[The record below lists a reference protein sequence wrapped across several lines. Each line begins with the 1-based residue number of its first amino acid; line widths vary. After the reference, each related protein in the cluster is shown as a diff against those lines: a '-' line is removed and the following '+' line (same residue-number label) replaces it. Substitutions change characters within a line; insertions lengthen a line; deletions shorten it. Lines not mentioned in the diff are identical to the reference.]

1 MVCSIRSQ
9 QLGVGIARGAP
20 YSGTMD
26 EKQKARLFNTFLDGL
41 IPDTGSTP
49 DAPDGMADLAE
60 VAGQLFAVNSQ
71 LPPPTAVFQQQVW
84 RRVRL
89 AQQPARRPWYDTL
102 ASLRLRWLAPIAAA
116 ILLVVLVL
124 PGPRMA
130 LSNWMG
136 SVRLGSVDVV
146 VSPDPPA
153 RPTLI
158 DQHQLFDSLSA
169 AAEATGMVLAAPSSL
184 PDGYAPAQYEAVSFE
199 ELPVWMQ
206 PLFVESRFV
215 SDVDSGDYL
224 LLRQYN
230 ASRSDQSQ
238 LGQVEFQSK
247 DVDETRPLTLSDG
260 TQAVLLVIGQSDPPL
275 QELIWQ
281 QNGVTFELWSNALPV
296 EELQRVAESVN
307 P

>member
-1 MVCSIRSQ
+1 MNEKEQ
-9 QLGVGIARGAP
+9 ARQFSA
-20 YSGTMD
+20 
-26 EKQKARLFNTFLDGL
+26 FLDVWMHS
-41 IPDTGSTP
+41 PDAPP
-49 DAPDGMADLAE
+49 DAPDGMADLAA
-60 VAGQLFAVNSQ
+60 VAGDLFAVRTH
-71 LPPPTAVFQQQVW
+71 LPAPPPAFEQRVW
-84 RRVRL
+84 RQVR
-89 AQQPARRPWYDTL
+89 QVEKPARRAGLLGSLPE
-102 ASLRLRWLAPIAAA
+102 LRLRWFAPVAAA

-136 SVRLGSVDVV
+136 SIQLGSVDVV
-146 VSPDPPA
+146 VSPDPA
-153 RPTLI
+153 VRPVLS
-158 DQHQLFDSLSA
+158 DQHQLYDSLEA
-169 AAEATGMVLAAPSSL
+169 AAEATGLALAAPASL
-184 PDGYAPAQYEAVSFE
+184 PSGYAPDRYEAVSFA

-215 SDVDSGDYL
+215 SADDPSEYL

-247 DVDETRPLTLSDG
+247 DVDETRQLTMSDG
-260 TQAVLLVIGQSDPPL
+260 TPAVLLVIGQSDPPL

-281 QNGVTFELWSNALPV
+281 QDGVTFELWSNALPV
-296 EELQRVAESVN
+296 DDLQRVAESVN